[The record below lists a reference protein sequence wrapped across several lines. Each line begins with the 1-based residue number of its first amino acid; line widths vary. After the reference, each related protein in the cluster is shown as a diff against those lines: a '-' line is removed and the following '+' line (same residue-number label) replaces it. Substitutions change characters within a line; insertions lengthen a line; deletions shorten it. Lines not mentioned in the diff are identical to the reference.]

1 MGRAVPFIRCG
12 NFGNSDACAGL
23 FYKWGVGVTEQGLM
37 GTVACQRS
45 EGQCLVF
52 GSKVRLFICV

>member
-1 MGRAVPFIRCG
+1 MVTAMHVWDCFING
-12 NFGNSDACAGL
+12 G
-23 FYKWGVGVTEQGLM
+23 GVTEQGMM
-37 GTVACQRS
+37 GTVVCQRS

>member
-1 MGRAVPFIRCG
+1 MATVMHVWDC
-12 NFGNSDACAGL
+12 L
-23 FYKWGVGVTEQGLM
+23 GVGVTEQGMM
-37 GTVACQRS
+37 GTVVCQRS